1 MVDTDTDTNNTE
13 FDSFIN
19 DFSNIQIKPNP
30 QIEKKLEIL
39 MMSSYD
45 DIDFRRLFME
55 EWLEQQ
61 NEYIRDIC
69 QRDINTIDVCHALQT
84 WTGYKHR
91 DLQSLLRSKS
101 DSYKHQRKN
110 HLKESYRY
118 FLNKSIP
125 EKINNRV
132 VDEIIFLIQTMKTI
146 IKRAPKFIGPPWFI
160 HFFRGVHGNFANK
173 LMQMNIG
180 EEFVDHGF
188 FAVSCRK
195 EKAEVFNRNGG
206 ILLIIAIPEQSSILY
221 MDSISKYKGQQ
232 ECLLCYGSVFRKTN
246 SDLNIFQ
253 YIGLTEIHKDVEL
266 LRDLRQLQ
274 DPGFGQ
280 IDERYTFHKKGE
292 VPIIGK

>member
-1 MVDTDTDTNNTE
+1 
-13 FDSFIN
+13 
-19 DFSNIQIKPNP
+19 
-30 QIEKKLEIL
+30 
-39 MMSSYD
+39 
-45 DIDFRRLFME
+45 
-55 EWLEQQ
+55 
-61 NEYIRDIC
+61 
-69 QRDINTIDVCHALQT
+69 
-84 WTGYKHR
+84 
-91 DLQSLLRSKS
+91 
-101 DSYKHQRKN
+101 
-110 HLKESYRY
+110 
-118 FLNKSIP
+118 
-125 EKINNRV
+125 
-132 VDEIIFLIQTMKTI
+132 MKTI

-195 EKAEVFNRNGG
+195 QKAEVFNRNGG

-274 DPGFGQ
+274 DTSFGK